1 MTSAGLLQSRSSG
14 NKGSSSFLRLKKP
27 RSRWIPSRAS
37 FNGVTNRWNSI
48 SSMADST
55 SLALRV
61 LRFPFIAKLFAL
73 KKKAKPLQKL
83 SEWMG
88 TRDTKRWDGKIR
100 IYLRLMGFVN
110 TTQFIPSPYKGLREP
125 CLTCFRICGNWRSAL
140 STGAGNN
147 YCVHEVG
154 DEIPQSLP
162 SASARLTR
170 MWHTERRRWRRG
182 RWRSG
187 PPWRC

>member
-1 MTSAGLLQSRSSG
+1 MW
-14 NKGSSSFLRLKKP
+14 LKKP
-27 RSRWIPSRAS
+27 KSGWIPSRAS

-83 SEWMG
+83 SEWVG

-100 IYLRLMGFVN
+100 IYLRF
-110 TTQFIPSPYKGLREP
+110 TTQFIPSPYEEPRQP
-125 CLTCFRICGNWRSAL
+125 CLTCFKICGNRRSAR
-140 STGAGNN
+140 STEVGNN
-147 YCVHEVG
+147 YWGHEAG